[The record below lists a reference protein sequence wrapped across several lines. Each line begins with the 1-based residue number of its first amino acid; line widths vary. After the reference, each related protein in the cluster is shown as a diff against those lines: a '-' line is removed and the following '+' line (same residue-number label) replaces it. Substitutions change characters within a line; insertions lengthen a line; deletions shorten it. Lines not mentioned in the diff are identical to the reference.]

1 MASKLLAKSV
11 TEGEGGTYDF
21 TCPGVQGHPCGPR
34 FGEGTFTSMGW
45 PTKNAA
51 LARGAQHFAEHKG
64 EGPMQELDEFRTDQ
78 GLTVVDG
85 AAVMLSD
92 L

>member
-21 TCPGVQGHPCGPR
+21 TCPGVQGHPCGTEDKPY
-34 FGEGTFTSMGW
+34 TSTGW
-45 PTKNAA
+45 PTRKAA
-51 LARGAQHFAEHKG
+51 TARGALHFAEHKG
-64 EGPMQELDEFRTDQ
+64 DVDPVELEDFRTDQ
-78 GLTVVDG
+78 GISTESG
-85 AAVMLSD
+85 RAVKLGD